1 MMGYMKTKEQ
11 ILEQIYISPQD
22 LKILVPSLG
31 IDACR
36 KFIDEARKEMQEKN
50 YFVPQTKPKLA
61 LTKIVKKMI
70 GI

>member
-1 MMGYMKTKEQ
+1 MKDKKDM
-11 ILEQIYISPQD
+11 ILDKLYLSPQD
-22 LKILVPSLG
+22 LKELVPSLG
-31 IDACR
+31 IDLCR